1 MECWVF
7 LMAQKKISLQRNV
20 LMFSGNI
27 IYSALFLTVTIF
39 FISIHTN
46 VSLVMLKN
54 LCRTKVAFYDWINR
68 WYVSISWKLHSCRIY
83 WFVKM
88 WERLDFGKGFYLT
101 SSYEQQ
107 MCLPIVLMVQMPNGS
122 ILLQVTERVDCLIN
136 SSKILNR

>member
-1 MECWVF
+1 MLGISHGSE
-7 LMAQKKISLQRNV
+7 KISLQRNV

-27 IYSALFLTVTIF
+27 MYSALFLTVTIF

-46 VSLVMLKN
+46 VPLVMLKN

-88 WERLDFGKGFYLT
+88 RERLDSGKGFYLT

-136 SSKILNR
+136 SSKSLNR